1 MAEIQLDETRAK
13 NAVRWWKYATE
24 CEAKQDDYGAF
35 FAIWIAFII
44 LAKDYQVTYC
54 SHLRRTYGDQQ
65 AVECCFSHAQELIL
79 EAIREPV
86 LSENRRRLSA
96 RHDGEILRSDSL
108 NGSARTNL
116 TKLAQTWRVDARDD
130 GRESL
135 GVRDLLLQVRNGLF
149 HGTKMYNDDTANRE
163 DDDRQLLRDLNPIA
177 FAIVTRILNQPGP
190 HRHLLP

>member
-65 AVECCFSHAQELIL
+65 AVECCFSHAQALIL
-79 EAIREPV
+79 EAIRDTS

-96 RHDGEILRSDSL
+96 RYNGAILRSDTLTQTTRGHLTDLARVWQL
-108 NGSARTNL
+108 N
-116 TKLAQTWRVDARDD
+116 QTDD
-130 GRESL
+130 GRESR

-190 HRHLLP
+190 HQQLLR

>member
-13 NAVRWWKYATE
+13 NAVRWWKYAKE

-79 EAIREPV
+79 EAIRDTS
-86 LSENRRRLSA
+86 LSENRGRLSA
-96 RHDGEILRSDSL
+96 RYDGAILRSDTL
-108 NGSARTNL
+108 TPTTRGHLTDLARVWQSN
-116 TKLAQTWRVDARDD
+116 QIDD
-130 GRESL
+130 GRESR

-149 HGTKMYNDDTANRE
+149 HGTKMYNDDTSNRE
-163 DDDRQLLRDLNPIA
+163 DDDRRLLRDLNPIA

-190 HRHLLP
+190 HQHLLP